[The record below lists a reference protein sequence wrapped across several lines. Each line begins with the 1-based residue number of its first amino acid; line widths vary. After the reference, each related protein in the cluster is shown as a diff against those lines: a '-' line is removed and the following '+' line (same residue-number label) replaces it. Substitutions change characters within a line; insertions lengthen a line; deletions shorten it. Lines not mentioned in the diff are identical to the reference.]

1 MSIRGHDACLYLG
14 HKQFERVS
22 QCFLKEKCP
31 QYLGL
36 LWAWGALHFAA
47 AVHPRLNKIDVNEL
61 VLKQVRVRTD
71 VS

>member
-1 MSIRGHDACLYLG
+1 MPQKY
-14 HKQFERVS
+14 ERVLQYFS
-22 QCFLKEKCP
+22 KSLEKCFEKYP